1 MVFNCAECNFTPIK
15 ERLQFIEC
23 LLKRRR
29 VIALLR
35 VIVSQLSAVSSIL
48 IRHIIIVITI
58 LILIIVF
65 SPYFLLI
72 IIKHYYFQSNFMC
85 IIQRFYNNVQV
96 AENGHGSLLI
106 RFHSNNSIKS
116 KRQPFHFISMLRG

>member
-1 MVFNCAECNFTPIK
+1 MSKNNFAPLK
-15 ERLQFIEC
+15 ERLHFNTKLQ
-23 LLKRRR
+23 KRRR
-29 VIALLR
+29 VIPLLH

-48 IRHIIIVITI
+48 IRRIIIVII
-58 LILIIVF
+58 VLILIIVF

-72 IIKHYYFQSNFMC
+72 IIKHNYFQSNFMC

-116 KRQPFHFISMLRG
+116 KRQPFHFISMLRDR